1 MHDSYMHE
9 WTHARVAP
17 LYAAAGDHHSSA
29 PPSPAV
35 ALLLLLRCPGACD
48 PERAQRAEAVEVV
61 RHGQQRPRHLPR
73 RQDLVQPVQRL
84 LPKVLS
90 LCVMHASMM
99 FVRMKLIDI

>member
-1 MHDSYMHE
+1 
-9 WTHARVAP
+9 
-17 LYAAAGDHHSSA
+17 
-29 PPSPAV
+29 
-35 ALLLLLRCPGACD
+35 
-48 PERAQRAEAVEVV
+48 VEVV